1 MKDKHITEILDNTS
15 IAALSESELTEVRA
29 HALECMACRDAYEA
43 AQLSAVVIQ
52 SRAQVTIEP
61 SPFFQTRVMAA
72 LREQQAVE
80 SVPAMLRLW
89 RSAKVLVSSMAV
101 TTAALAAISFMQPSQ
116 TTPVAEQTAS
126 AYSAYSVIMDQDA
139 DDQMNYEQ
147 VLSTIYE
154 DEDDAR

>member
-15 IAALSESELTEVRA
+15 IAALSETQLNEVRA
-29 HALECMACRDAYEA
+29 HALECMTCREAYEA
-43 AQLSAVVIQ
+43 ARLSAVVLKR
-52 SRAQVTIEP
+52 RAEATIEP

-89 RSAKVLVSSMAV
+89 RSAKAIVSTMAV
-101 TTAALAAISFMQPSQ
+101 TTAALAVVSFMQPSQ
-116 TTPVAEQTAS
+116 TTPATDQTAS

-139 DDQMNYEQ
+139 DDQMTYEQ
-147 VLSTIYE
+147 VLSTIY
-154 DEDDAR
+154 DDDDDAR

>member
-15 IAALSESELTEVRA
+15 IAALSETQLNEVRA
-29 HALECMACRDAYEA
+29 HALECMTCREAYEA
-43 AQLSAVVIQ
+43 ARLSAVVLKR
-52 SRAQVTIEP
+52 RAEATIEP

-89 RSAKVLVSSMAV
+89 RSAKAIVSTMAV
-101 TTAALAAISFMQPSQ
+101 TTAALAVVSFMQPSQ
-116 TTPVAEQTAS
+116 TTPATDQTAS

-139 DDQMNYEQ
+139 DDQMSYEQ

-154 DEDDAR
+154 DDEDAR

>member
-15 IAALSESELTEVRA
+15 IAALSETQLNEVRA
-29 HALECMACRDAYEA
+29 HALECMTCREAYEA
-43 AQLSAVVIQ
+43 ARLSAVVLKR
-52 SRAQVTIEP
+52 RAQATIEP

-89 RSAKVLVSSMAV
+89 RSAKAIVSTMAV
-101 TTAALAAISFMQPSQ
+101 TTAALAVVSFMQPSQ
-116 TTPVAEQTAS
+116 TTPATDQTAS

-139 DDQMNYEQ
+139 DDQMTYEQ
-147 VLSTIYE
+147 VLSTIY
-154 DEDDAR
+154 DDDDDAR

>member
-15 IAALSESELTEVRA
+15 IAALSETQLNEVRA
-29 HALECMACRDAYEA
+29 HALECMTCREAYEA
-43 AQLSAVVIQ
+43 ARLSAVVLKR
-52 SRAQVTIEP
+52 RAEATIEP

-89 RSAKVLVSSMAV
+89 RSAKALVSTMAV
-101 TTAALAAISFMQPSQ
+101 TTAALAVVSFMQPSQ
-116 TTPVAEQTAS
+116 TTPGADQSAS
-126 AYSAYSVIMDQDA
+126 LYSADSLIMDQNT
-139 DDQMNYEQ
+139 DDQLSYEQ

>member
-1 MKDKHITEILDNTS
+1 MD
-15 IAALSESELTEVRA
+15 
-29 HALECMACRDAYEA
+29 CMSCRDAFEA
-43 AQLSAVVIQ
+43 ARLSAVVIK
-52 SRAQVTIEP
+52 SRAETTIEP

-89 RSAKVLVSSMAV
+89 RSAKALVSTMAV
-101 TTAALAAISFMQPSQ
+101 TTAALAVVSFTQPSQ
-116 TTPVAEQTAS
+116 TTPVLDQTAS

-139 DDQMNYEQ
+139 DDQMSYEQ

-154 DEDDAR
+154 DDDDAR